1 MAIYRIELT
10 VQQMH
15 TAYVHAE
22 SQEEAQEKAEAIYAH
37 DAGALATE
45 WGADELDSSL
55 TAAPEPLSA
64 TASEADYRGDPRK
77 LADENEDA
85 YNDAREE
92 EGESEA

>member
-10 VQQMH
+10 VQQAH

-22 SQEEAQEKAEAIYAH
+22 SQQEAQEKADAIYAH
-37 DAGALATE
+37 DAGSLACE

-55 TAAPEPLSA
+55 TAEAEPLKD
-64 TASEADYRGDPRK
+64 EQADYRGDPRK

-85 YNDAREE
+85 YREAQE
-92 EGESEA
+92 EAESEA